1 MLAIKDLRLDI
12 SDYSWLL
19 CGSKYRV
26 LNVIIVPGLGIPT
39 DKEALQHIKELFP
52 DYQDRIYQ
60 VQMPSIVKRGGGAL
74 NCLSW
79 TFTL

>member
-1 MLAIKDLRLDI
+1 M
-12 SDYSWLL
+12 
-19 CGSKYRV
+19 
-26 LNVIIVPGLGIPT
+26 IIVPGLGIPT